1 MIGSWTQKHLDFL
14 TEVSNSSI
22 CDDFLFQIMM
32 VIDLPYDFNWIC
44 DDFSF

>member
-1 MIGSWTQKHLDFL
+1 MIGSWTQNHLNFL

-32 VIDLPYDFNWIC
+32 IDDL
-44 DDFSF
+44 S